1 MSKLGRHRKSS
12 QRTSVGISRTR
23 DGIFFIQQQ
32 TQTKSGKERVIK
44 SSVGTLRL
52 RRQQL
57 IELGVEARIRIS
69 PLLKKCCLCLSANES
84 FSQAERDLLLLTGMK
99 VGHSTLQRQAHT
111 KIEHLEFPDSLIAV
125 NEACIDGG
133 KVRLRSQTPGQKC
146 EWRDY
151 QAARLSGV
159 FYGATFRRKEELTAW
174 INSQI
179 LTNPLICLGDGHSGV
194 WNLFSQIT
202 TTQQRHEILDWFH
215 LKENLFKIGGSLK
228 RLRQAETLLWRG
240 KVSQA
245 IALFEKECPKRA
257 RKFLAYVEKH
267 RHRLPNYELLQTE
280 YQISIGSG
288 AVESAIKQLDRR
300 LKISGAQWNA
310 DSINQML
317 RLRCAY
323 LNGQLAI

>member
-1 MSKLGRHRKSS
+1 M
-12 QRTSVGISRTR
+12 
-23 DGIFFIQQQ
+23 
-32 TQTKSGKERVIK
+32 GK
-44 SSVGTLRL
+44 LRL

-57 IELGVEARIRIS
+57 EKLGVKARIRIS
-69 PLLKKCCLCLSANES
+69 PLLQKCCLCLSANES
-84 FSQAERDLLLLTGMK
+84 FSQAEQDLLLLTGMK
-99 VGHSTLQRQAHT
+99 IGHSTLQRQVQT
-111 KIEHLEFPDSLIAV
+111 EIEYLEFPDSPIAV
-125 NEACIDGG
+125 NEVCLDGG
-133 KVRLRSQTPGQKC
+133 KVRLRSKTPGQKC

-194 WNLFSQIT
+194 WNLFSHIT

-215 LKENLFKIGGSLK
+215 LKENLFKVGGSLK
-228 RLRQAETLLWRG
+228 RLRQGETLLWKG
-240 KVSQA
+240 QVLKA
-245 IALFEKECPKRA
+245 IALFKKECPKRA

-280 YQISIGSG
+280 HQISIGSG
-288 AVESAIKQLDRR
+288 AVESAIKQIDRR
-300 LKISGAQWNA
+300 LKISGAQWN
-310 DSINQML
+310 SCSVNKML

-323 LNGQLAI
+323 LNGQLTA